1 MPAARRHDGATPMTR
16 SRIGNDPLI
25 SSPNRHARLAGLRPE
40 SNSADSCLRGMSPL
54 IVSRECHSNKKRRM
68 RRITPQRRI
77 RADPPFCRHRVEPFE
92 TSPLDAKGMTFIA
105 GSSRKRGDTDRRRP
119 TTGGNSATALRYV
132 PAKLARGYMHKIKI
146 RVPYHGRSIA
156 HEPEKLFRDSI
167 LSEKYRYVRSTL
179 ECAPR

>member
-1 MPAARRHDGATPMTR
+1 MPAARRHDGTTPMTR

-77 RADPPFCRHRVEPFE
+77 RADPPFCRHWVEPFE

-105 GSSRKRGDTDRRRP
+105 GSSRKRADTDRRP
-119 TTGGNSATALRYV
+119 TTGGNSATALHYV
-132 PAKLARGYMHKIKI
+132 PTKLARSYMHKIKI

-156 HEPEKLFRDSI
+156 YEPKRLFEI
-167 LSEKYRYVRSTL
+167 PYFQKNIATL
-179 ECAPR
+179 EECAPR